1 MRTLS
6 SAIEQ
11 LICEDFTAHFG
22 VVGERLRAFDNG
34 KTFRADE
41 VTIRGYQ
48 RFEGASDP
56 DDMAIIYA
64 IESLDGTRGCL
75 VDAFGVYS
83 NPTVSVFLQHVP
95 IRRGEKPWKTTR
107 AVAMDAVCRGDDHG

>member
-6 SAIEQ
+6 NAIER
-11 LICEDFTAHFG
+11 LICKDFTAHFG
-22 VVGERLRAFDNG
+22 VVGERLRAFDTE

-48 RFEGASDP
+48 RFEGVSDP
-56 DDMAIIYA
+56 DDMALVYA

-83 NPTVSVFLQHVP
+83 NPTVSGFLQHVP
-95 IRRGEKPWKTTR
+95 IRRGEEEP
-107 AVAMDAVCRGDDHG
+107 

>member
-6 SAIEQ
+6 SAIER
-11 LICEDFTAHFG
+11 LNGEGFTAHFG
-22 VVGERLRAFDNG
+22 VVGDRLRAFDSG
-34 KTFRADE
+34 KTFGAHE

-56 DDMAIIYA
+56 DDMAILYA
-64 IESLDGTRGCL
+64 VESLDGTRGSL

-83 NPTVSVFLQHVP
+83 NPTVSAFLQDVP
-95 IRRGEKPWKTTR
+95 IRRTVQPG
-107 AVAMDAVCRGDDHG
+107 VAMHV